1 MGIIGYGHYRL
12 WARFQEKSQYFRMPA
27 VGLRLRARAPQL
39 CHAGSQ
45 VSIPYYKEH
54 SLQFSLPAP
63 DFLSGK
69 AHTVPACGG
78 GITSVRGVDT
88 IFCAFN
94 LYLSVRV
101 QAGSS
106 A

>member
-1 MGIIGYGHYRL
+1 MGKVSRKKPVFWDAGC
-12 WARFQEKSQYFRMPA
+12 
-27 VGLRLRARAPQL
+27 LRLRARAPQL

-54 SLQFSLPAP
+54 LLQVSLPEP
-63 DFLSGK
+63 NFSSGK
-69 AHTVPACGG
+69 AHTVPAWGG